1 MSQAD
6 STSSEILLGK
16 RLAFVGR
23 LASMVCREA
32 AQLVRR
38 HGATVL
44 DQPDASTNLLVLGD
58 EGLPLPDEG
67 SPDEWLDARRFARP

>member
-1 MSQAD
+1 MSQAE
-6 STSSEILLGK
+6 STSSDILLGK

-23 LASMVCREA
+23 LASMARREA

-44 DQPDASTNLLVLGD
+44 DEPDASTNLVVLGE

-67 SPDEWLDARRFARP
+67 SPEEWLEP